1 MDVQQNWYGILP
13 ATLVSHWDF
22 EEGSG
27 QVAADSVGIK
37 IYIDGVEQATGLYND
52 GVYDGMSN
60 TTANVTIGVFDG
72 GGDSYD
78 HNGQIDEVRIS
89 SAARTADWIAASY
102 KSQNGTFAFNNFAAE
117 ETVTA
122 GVTAT
127 DKAAAVAAITRDD
140 ANPTNANTAVFSVDF
155 SEDVINVSAADFTLA
170 LSGVTA
176 NATVVVGNAG
186 DADAS
191 TYTVT
196 VDTIA
201 GNGTLGLDIA
211 GGNNITDLA
220 TNAVNTTPVFE
231 QTYTID
237 NAAPIITAIE
247 TADLNGDGF
256 IDAIHVTFDTTISDS
271 SVTANDWDV
280 AGVTGE
286 ALVWNTNGD
295 TANDAD
301 IYITFADGVLD
312 TAATPKISY
321 TQDEPTDADVA
332 DGVGNELANFES
344 WWDTAW
350 LNRTKITFDNT
361 NSAVNLA
368 DFPVLVKLTAADVDF
383 DKIKAL
389 GADIRFVDDDGVL
402 LNYEIEAWD
411 DGAKTATVWV
421 KVQQLDQ
428 SSNTDFIHLYY
439 NNTGAVDAQN
449 ATGVWPSGTGVYH
462 LDEDPGPGGAGDIK
476 DSDATPNNGTAE
488 ASMTTGDLVTG
499 QIGNALDFDGSDDFI
514 DFASTDVGDTFTIQA
529 WIKPD
534 STGGT
539 KIQTIASNSSD
550 GNTTDGFRFFIKGSS
565 EQFVGG
571 IGCSFEERGG
581 APRDSEQQSL

>member
-1 MDVQQNWYGILP
+1 
-13 ATLVSHWDF
+13 
-22 EEGSG
+22 
-27 QVAADSVGIK
+27 
-37 IYIDGVEQATGLYND
+37 
-52 GVYDGMSN
+52 
-60 TTANVTIGVFDG
+60 
-72 GGDSYD
+72 
-78 HNGQIDEVRIS
+78 
-89 SAARTADWIAASY
+89 
-102 KSQNGTFAFNNFAAE
+102 
-117 ETVTA
+117 
-122 GVTAT
+122 
-127 DKAAAVAAITRDD
+127 
-140 ANPTNANTAVFSVDF
+140 
-155 SEDVINVSAADFTLA
+155 
-170 LSGVTA
+170 
-176 NATVVVGNAG
+176 
-186 DADAS
+186 
-191 TYTVT
+191 
-196 VDTIA
+196 
-201 GNGTLGLDIA
+201 
-211 GGNNITDLA
+211 
-220 TNAVNTTPVFE
+220 
-231 QTYTID
+231 
-237 NAAPIITAIE
+237 
-247 TADLNGDGF
+247 
-256 IDAIHVTFDTTISDS
+256 
-271 SVTANDWDV
+271 
-280 AGVTGE
+280 
-286 ALVWNTNGD
+286 
-295 TANDAD
+295 
-301 IYITFADGVLD
+301 VLD

-581 APRDSEQQSL
+581 APRDSEQQSLFCVLGV